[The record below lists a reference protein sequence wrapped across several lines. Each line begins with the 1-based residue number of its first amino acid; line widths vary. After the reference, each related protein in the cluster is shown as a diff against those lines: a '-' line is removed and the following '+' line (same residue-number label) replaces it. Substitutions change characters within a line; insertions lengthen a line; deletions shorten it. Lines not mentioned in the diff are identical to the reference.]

1 MIDLTARSLPNTVR
15 VGGKD
20 FSINTDF
27 RVWMRFEIELS
38 KMKPGEYIDVRPLFM
53 DEFPQYCSI
62 PELLEFSRPHNEL
75 PRPISHSNVIVYDYE
90 LDSDLIFAAFL
101 GQYGIDLTT
110 VEELHWH
117 KFLALFN
124 GLNDSTKMKEV
135 MQYRCYENRTTDKD
149 RDIYADL
156 RMAWEIVRYTPEEQQ
171 EIDKFNSYF
180 E

>member
-38 KMKPGEYIDVRPLFM
+38 KMKLGDYIDVRPLFM

-62 PELLEFSRPHNEL
+62 QDLLEFSRPRNEL
-75 PRPISHSNVIVYDYE
+75 PRPMSHSKVIAYDYE

-101 GQYGIDLTT
+101 EQYGIDLTT

-135 MQYRCYENRTTDKD
+135 MQYRCYEKRTTDKD

-156 RMAWEIVRYTPEEQQ
+156 RMAWEIVRKNPEEQQ
-171 EIDKFNSYF
+171 EIDKFNNYF
-180 E
+180 K